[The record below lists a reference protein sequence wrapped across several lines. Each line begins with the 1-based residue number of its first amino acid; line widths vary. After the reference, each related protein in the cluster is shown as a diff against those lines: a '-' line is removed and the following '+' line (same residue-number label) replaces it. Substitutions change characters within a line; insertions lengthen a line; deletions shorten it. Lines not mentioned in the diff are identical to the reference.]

1 MTPPGE
7 VFRIQ
12 RESIHSRGSAQGRVK
27 RLGGGHYYVMLCT
40 TFTLFAFFKA
50 TNLMGHWNG
59 ISFHFCNS
67 LGIFGLDIGK
77 HLVSQFMFIDS
88 TFHVTFVNV
97 KPKTYMWLL
106 QIVLPS
112 P

>member
-1 MTPPGE
+1 MFYG
-7 VFRIQ
+7 
-12 RESIHSRGSAQGRVK
+12 SSAQGRAK
-27 RLGGGHYYVMLCT
+27 GLGPRAVLGTLLCVMLCT

-106 QIVLPS
+106 QIVLSS